1 DFTKHFSE
9 IQEEDFLVKENKIVN
24 PLRLILFSVILIIFV
39 PVVFI
44 SRKIIQMVSFPHP
57 YFLFNTGTIYSK
69 EELFSLIN
77 SDEIKDEYPIDG
89 LLIVQKIKQ
98 SKDRRVNNYFL
109 KPQGFTFLFKI
120 SLGIFKR
127 YFYKEETIDA

>member
-1 DFTKHFSE
+1 
-9 IQEEDFLVKENKIVN
+9 
-24 PLRLILFSVILIIFV
+24 
-39 PVVFI
+39 
-44 SRKIIQMVSFPHP
+44 MVSFPHP

-69 EELFSLIN
+69 EELVSLIN